1 MAAVRVSPGFA
12 YNLALLKIESTKL
25 NVLVTCCCSGLE
37 TTCTLVLIGLV
48 LRLVRPPVLVVD
60 GVVVIPLARSKIAC
74 TALLR
79 VDVDWVFRLLSP
91 IVEGVATIAGIL
103 NVGG

>member
-37 TTCTLVLIGLV
+37 ITCTLVLVGLV

-79 VDVDWVFRLLSP
+79 VDVAWVLGLLSP
-91 IVEGVATIAGIL
+91 KVEGVASVAGMP
-103 NVGG
+103 NVG

>member
-12 YNLALLKIESTKL
+12 YNLALLKIESTKF

-37 TTCTLVLIGLV
+37 ITLDLDGLV

-79 VDVDWVFRLLSP
+79 VDV
-91 IVEGVATIAGIL
+91 A
-103 NVGG
+103 